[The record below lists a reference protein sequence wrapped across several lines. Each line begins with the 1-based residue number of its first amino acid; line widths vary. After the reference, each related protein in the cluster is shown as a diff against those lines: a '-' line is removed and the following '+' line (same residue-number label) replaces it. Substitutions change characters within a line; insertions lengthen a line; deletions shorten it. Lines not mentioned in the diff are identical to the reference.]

1 MGQKSKAALLWI
13 MGAAIVLWV
22 TGVTA
27 SEHDRVDPETL
38 FESSDKCLACHNG
51 MASTRGEN
59 VSIGSKWRSTMMAHS
74 SKDPYWHAGVRRE
87 TLEHPEAK
95 AAIEDKCSTCHMP
108 MARFVERESGRQGEV
123 LKYVEGG
130 VLSKESRLEMF
141 VEDGVSCAMCHQMR
155 SDNFGKEESYDG
167 GFVVDTERPLEE
179 RIVFGPFKI
188 AEATSRVMRTATGFV
203 PTQSEHIRKSEL
215 CATCHTLYTHA
226 LDANGREVAEL
237 AEQVPYLEWLHSD
250 YKDVMSCQECHMA
263 QVQGAA
269 PISSV
274 LGKPREEV
282 AEHRFRGGNF
292 LLMQL
297 LDGHRHSLGIAAT
310 PEELEAT
317 RRSTLEH
324 LTSESAS
331 VSIDAAAASLDE
343 VSLLFPVTVENL
355 AGHKLPTAYPSRR
368 VWLHVTVKDG
378 DGNGIFESGALRDDG
393 AIIGNDNDVDALRFE
408 PHYAEIT
415 AQDQVQ
421 VYESIMGDP
430 KGAVTTGLL
439 NAASYLKDN
448 RVLPA
453 GFDKATAEPD
463 VAVCGGARDDGTF
476 EAGQDQVNFRIPVAG
491 AAGPFTVTAALWY
504 QPIGY
509 RWAMNLASV
518 KGREPQRFMKMYR
531 AMPGRDTAVRL
542 THSTAVI
549 APTAEE
555 EPDEA
560 IPPETV
566 PATLLNR

>member
-1 MGQKSKAALLWI
+1 MGRKSSVALLWI
-13 MGAAIVLWV
+13 ADAAIIVSV
-22 TGVTA
+22 TGVPA
-27 SEHDRVDPETL
+27 AEKQGVDPETL
-38 FESSDKCLACHNG
+38 FETSDKCLACHNG

-87 TLEHPEAK
+87 TLEHPKAK

-108 MARFVERESGRQGEV
+108 MARFVERESGRKGEV
-123 LKYVEGG
+123 LKYVEPG
-130 VLSKESRLEMF
+130 VLSKESRLERF
-141 VEDGVSCAMCHQMR
+141 VEDGVSCAVCHQVR
-155 SDNFGKEESYDG
+155 SDNFGKDESYDG
-167 GFVVDTERPLEE
+167 GFVVDTKQPLEE

-188 AEATSRVMRTATGFV
+188 AEATQRVMRTATGFV
-203 PTQSEHIRKSEL
+203 PTQSEHVRKSEL

-226 LDANGREVAEL
+226 LDSNGQEVAEL

-250 YKDVMSCQECHMA
+250 YRDSMSCQECHMA
-263 QVQGAA
+263 AVEGAA

-274 LGKPREEV
+274 LGKPREGA

-292 LLMQL
+292 LLLQL
-297 LDGHRHSLGIAAT
+297 IDGHRHTLGIAAT

-324 LTSESAS
+324 LTTESAS
-331 VSIDAAAASLDE
+331 VVIEATAASVDE
-343 VSLLFPVTVENL
+343 GSLRFPVTVENL

-378 DGNGIFESGALRDDG
+378 SGNAIFESGALRDDG
-393 AIIGNDNDVDALRFE
+393 AITGNDNDADALRFE
-408 PHYAEIT
+408 PHYTEIT
-415 AQDQVQ
+415 SGGQVQ
-421 VYESIMGDP
+421 IYESIIGDP
-430 KGAVTTGLL
+430 SGAVTTGLL
-439 NAASYLKDN
+439 SAARYLKDN

-463 VAVCGGARDDGTF
+463 VAVFGGALDDASF
-476 EAGQDQVNFRIPVAG
+476 EAGRDHVVFRIPVAG

-518 KGREPQRFMKMYR
+518 KGTEPQRFMKMYR

-542 THSTAVI
+542 ADTTAVI
-549 APTAEE
+549 APAPEE
-555 EPDEA
+555 ETDEA
-560 IPPETV
+560 SPPETPST
-566 PATLLNR
+566 PASGE